1 MSMSESEV
9 RGKKMKFEIE
19 QVMLEKIVN
28 RLGLQETVINYLT
41 TREPLSQLMAEINQG
56 IKPVEAP
63 QEQDKV

>member
-1 MSMSESEV
+1 
-9 RGKKMKFEIE
+9 MKFEIE

-41 TREPLSQLMAEINQG
+41 TREPLSQLIAEINQG

-63 QEQDKV
+63 QEQEKV